1 MLQFRA
7 SGPWHYTLP
16 HREWACV
23 QSCTQDLPAPWK
35 PDKEMFS
42 AQGWPGDEGPRWAG
56 DAHELARWR
65 FLRKRGTQVRCIWC
79 HDCAD
84 NMQLSGLRPALR
96 LCFWGRQLST

>member
-42 AQGWPGDEGPRWAG
+42 A
-56 DAHELARWR
+56 
-65 FLRKRGTQVRCIWC
+65 
-79 HDCAD
+79 
-84 NMQLSGLRPALR
+84 
-96 LCFWGRQLST
+96 